1 MRDTVAQFQIDP
13 TAAPGGSC
21 DAELDALC
29 DADRR
34 QGLFACAACAGANVQ
49 KLHAADCSEP
59 YIEAFCHN
67 ETSCGALGGAC
78 AGARVKGPFQCAMCV
93 GVARSQG
100 KLNASACT
108 LAAEEAF
115 CNGGGGNSICKPC
128 GSAATCCDPAA
139 SPTHACPNGSRCC
152 DCGAASCACA
162 APPPP
167 PLTPQPRPTSAAT
180 S

>member
-1 MRDTVAQFQIDP
+1 MRDTVAQFQIAP
-13 TAAPGGSC
+13 TAAPAGSC

-59 YIEAFCHN
+59 HIEAFCHN
-67 ETSCGALGGAC
+67 KTSCGALDGAC
-78 AGARVKGPFQCAMCV
+78 AGAKAKGPFQCAMCV

-115 CNGGGGNSICKPC
+115 CNGGGYSTCKPC
-128 GSAATCCDPAA
+128 GSAATCCDPTA
-139 SPTHACPNGSRCC
+139 SPIQACPDGSRCC

-162 APPPP
+162 APLPPP
-167 PLTPQPRPTSAAT
+167 PTPQPQPTSAAA